1 MRHSFL
7 DQYSYLNDPVN
18 RRDPRLKFLLSLLFI
33 IVVVLTPPGSWL
45 TFAAY
50 FGIVAAVFMLS
61 RLPLVYVLKRSL
73 VIIPFVLLLGI
84 INVFTHPGLE
94 LVGLNLGG
102 WHLGVTDSGL
112 IFIGTL
118 LARSWLSV
126 LALILLSSTTPLPSL
141 LKGLEKL
148 KMPKVM
154 VMILSFMYRYLFLLI
169 DEVLRMKQARDSRTV
184 GKLSN
189 TFQAKTVGSMIGAL
203 FIRSY
208 ERGERVYAAMVA
220 RGFDGTSRTL
230 NEMTFNRRDAEAGL
244 LVGLLIILPSMA
256 RLVLQ

>member
-7 DQYSYLNDPVN
+7 DQYSHLNSPVH

-33 IVVVLTPPGSWL
+33 VAVVLTPEAGWL

-50 FGIVAAVFMLS
+50 FGMLAVVFALS
-61 RLPLVYVLKRSL
+61 RLPLGYVLKRSL
-73 VIIPFVLLLGI
+73 VIVPFVLLLGI
-84 INVFTHPGLE
+84 INVFTRPGLE
-94 LVGLNLGG
+94 LLGFNLGS
-102 WHLGVTDSGL
+102 WHLGLTDGGL
-112 IFIGTL
+112 IFLGTL

-148 KMPKVM
+148 RIPRVI

-169 DEVLRMKQARDSRTV
+169 DEVMRMKQARDSRTV
-184 GKLSN
+184 GHLSRS
-189 TFQAKTVGSMIGAL
+189 FQAKTVGGMIGAL

-230 NEMTFNRRDAEAGL
+230 NDLTFRRGDAGAGILMGLVIL
-244 LVGLLIILPSMA
+244 LPLIAGRWLS
-256 RLVLQ
+256 